1 MKPVR
6 HNCLLPMLGA
16 SLIALLP
23 APVLAQ
29 TVQAVSQS
37 DKAEGAK
44 AHPQLV
50 EEFGGAV
57 TGSQAAYV
65 EAVGKNIVMQ
75 SGLANAKSDVIVTM
89 LNSPVNNAFAIPGG
103 YVYVTRE
110 LVALM
115 NNEAELSG
123 VLGHEWG
130 HVAARHAKKRQSA
143 AQTNAIIGVLGSVLS
158 GVVLGNNALGKL
170 GQNVF
175 SQGSQLLTLKY
186 SRKQETEADNFGIE
200 YLRRGGYDPR
210 AMSSVLQTL
219 ANQNALEARLHGSSA
234 TRVPE
239 WASTHPADG
248 PRIKAAMVKAG
259 APGKGVLNR
268 DKFLSG
274 INGIMFGDDPK
285 QGTIE
290 GRKFT
295 HPDMR
300 FTFEAPQGYY
310 LVNGTR
316 AVAIGGQSGKGEL
329 SMGAYDGNMDAY
341 INAAFAKL
349 TPQGQATVKP
359 EAIKRTTINGIASA
373 YGAAQVASG
382 NGAVDVVVFAYELA
396 SNQAV
401 HFLTISQTGGASSFD
416 SMFGSMRRISA
427 SEASAIS
434 PRKLVVITV
443 KKGDTLQSLSAR
455 MAYTDNQMDRF
466 LVLNALSSASTLV
479 PGQKVKLVTY

>member
-1 MKPVR
+1 MKPFY
-6 HNCLLPMLGA
+6 HKQLLPVLGA
-16 SLIALLP
+16 SLIALSCAP
-23 APVLAQ
+23 AVAQ
-29 TVQAVSQS
+29 TVQSVSQA
-37 DKAEGAK
+37 DKVEGAK

-75 SGLANAKSDVIVTM
+75 SGLANAKSDVTVTL

-130 HVAARHAKKRQSA
+130 HVAALHGKKRQSA

-170 GQNVF
+170 GQSVF

-186 SRKQETEADNFGIE
+186 SRKQETEADNLGIE
-200 YLRRGGYDPR
+200 YLRRAGYDPR

-219 ANQNALEARLHGSSA
+219 ANQNALEARLQGASA

-248 PRIKAAMVKAG
+248 PRIKAALVRAG
-259 APGKGVLNR
+259 APGKGVINR

-274 INGIMFGDDPK
+274 IGGIMFGDDPK
-285 QGTIE
+285 QGMIE

-300 FTFEAPQGYY
+300 FSFEAPQGYY

-316 AVAIGGQSGKGEL
+316 AVVIGGQSGKGEL
-329 SMGAYDGNMDAY
+329 SMGAYDGNMDSY
-341 INAAFAKL
+341 IQAVFAKL
-349 TPQGQATVKP
+349 TPQGQTAVRP
-359 EAIKRTTINGIASA
+359 EAIKRTTINGIPSA
-373 YGAAQVASG
+373 YGASQVASG
-382 NGAVDVVVFAYELA
+382 NGTVDVVVFAYELA

-401 HFLTISQTGGASSFD
+401 HFLTITQAGGAASFD

-427 SEASAIS
+427 SEATAIR
-434 PRKLVVITV
+434 PRKLAVVTV

-466 LVLNALSSASTLV
+466 LVLNALSSTSTLLA
-479 PGQKVKLVTY
+479 GQKVKLVTF